1 MIAHTH
7 IHTHNIH
14 IPSQISEAELNKE
27 ISTAF
32 DWLLP
37 IKYKRFH
44 ANELFFFESIGSYVD
59 FAILSKNNIAV
70 AVISFFFILIVFS

>member
-27 ISTAF
+27 NF
-32 DWLLP
+32 
-37 IKYKRFH
+37 
-44 ANELFFFESIGSYVD
+44 N
-59 FAILSKNNIAV
+59 
-70 AVISFFFILIVFS
+70 SF